1 MNDDLESVVFSFDE
15 EIAEQS
21 KQFYAEDFLYD
32 DSSEGANE
40 NESYDPWGHSFTQ
53 PWEKA
58 VEN

>member
-32 DSSEGANE
+32 DSSEGVNE
-40 NESYDPWGHSFTQ
+40 NESYDP
-53 PWEKA
+53 
-58 VEN
+58 